1 MKLKHFRWT
10 VLAIVA
16 MIVFLP
22 CTAMCEVFPDK
33 PDWVSGK
40 LYMTVL
46 GSREKQPTRMEMDT
60 YIMCF
65 DFDRD
70 SIMEKKVP
78 DGSYLVRDYE
88 NPGFPLVAFKSLF
101 FQIDEVANEF
111 TLNPAIS
118 MQRIIMD
125 DGAQPM
131 YPDLAQNT
139 YDCIHVLAVKSIRPR
154 EKDEQGIFYLR
165 NGVSEQG
172 ELETQFVSSRIRDND
187 GTPNMIYDRYPTKK
201 LLYSWECDISP
212 DGYPVWT
219 DDGFNLEYF
228 DGKEIVTIY
237 KEETGLT
244 KTFSQPCWKDDHTIL
259 YFCKTWSEDLLE
271 DSDSYLTAWDTNT
284 RKERIMQDENGNAF
298 VFKTAEFCITDPAVC
313 FTTVDSAGKLLYTLT
328 FRETDPSV
336 KEFGYIASIMIY
348 DLETGE
354 KYEYKPWPDHADYK
368 GKDGNHYSFQY
379 TKTERGVYLSQP
391 IETSATQIAWG
402 Q

>member
-1 MKLKHFRWT
+1 MEFKHFRWK

-16 MIVFLP
+16 MLMFLP
-22 CTAMCEVFPDK
+22 YTATCEVFPDK
-33 PDWVSGK
+33 PDWVNGK

-88 NPGFPLVAFKSLF
+88 NPGFPLVASKSLF
-101 FQIDEVANEF
+101 YQFDEVANEF
-111 TLNPAIS
+111 TLDPGIL

-139 YDCIHVLAVKSIRPR
+139 YDCIHVVAVKSIWPR
-154 EKDEQGIFYLR
+154 EKDEQGVFYLR

-284 RKERIMQDENGNAF
+284 REEKIMLDKNGNAF
-298 VFKTAEFCITDPAVC
+298 LMKRSEYASIASSAVW
-313 FTTVDSAGKLLYTLT
+313 FTTVDSTGKLLYTLQ
-328 FRETDPSV
+328 F
-336 KEFGYIASIMIY
+336 KESGPEFVFVASIVIY
-348 DLETGE
+348 NLETGE
-354 KYEYKPWPDHADYK
+354 QYEYRPWPDHVHYIGTD
-368 GKDGNHYSFQY
+368 GKNYSFQY